1 MPIGTSLAVWEEWP
15 LLVTQ
20 SRFGSLLSWER
31 CALVCH
37 PILVK
42 ELWGD
47 QRPGALWMEKELAA
61 SQAPGLWGVLAC
73 MWGDSLGGVGGTNLW
88 YFFFSTIFIFSDRWS
103 YLRSENVKW
112 KETNVSLKHVF

>member
-1 MPIGTSLAVWEEWP
+1 MAVWEEWP

-31 CALVCH
+31 CVPVCH

-42 ELWGD
+42 ELRGD

-61 SQAPGLWGVLAC
+61 SQVPGLWGVLAC
-73 MWGDSLGGVGGTNLW
+73 MRGDSLGGQSVGLTSG
-88 YFFFSTIFIFSDRWS
+88 IFSFPPFLFS
-103 YLRSENVKW
+103 VNNGVISGVKM
-112 KETNVSLKHVF
+112 